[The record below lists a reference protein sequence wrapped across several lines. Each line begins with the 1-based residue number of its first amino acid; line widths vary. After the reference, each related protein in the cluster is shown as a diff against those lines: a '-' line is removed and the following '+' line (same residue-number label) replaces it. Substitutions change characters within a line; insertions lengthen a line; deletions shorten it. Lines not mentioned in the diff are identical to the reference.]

1 MMKKQIEKEIQEALR
16 KGEKVRLSTLRLL
29 LNALHNEEIAL
40 QRQLS
45 EREELAVVRRQ
56 IKQRQES
63 IEAYKKAG
71 REDLASKE
79 EGELEIL
86 KEFLPPQMEREELEQ
101 IVEEVINKT
110 EAGQENFGK
119 IMGEVMRKVEGKA
132 DGSEVAEIVRRKL
145 SAH

>member
-1 MMKKQIEKEIQEALR
+1 MKKQIEKEIQEALR

-71 REDLASKE
+71 REDLVSKE
-79 EGELEIL
+79 ERELEIL

-132 DGSEVAEIVRRKL
+132 DGSEVVEIVRRKL